1 MTDILDR
8 TASILERPT
17 QDTFAALRADGLLPA
32 TTTETIYVRDAAQV
46 QPSFASLA
54 QIDPRRTHTPGRA
67 SLSISGAT
75 WFFTNDSSG
84 EASIKSGTGQFSA
97 IFLSFVGLGA
107 NRKLIGWFD
116 LRVFGPGS
124 SSLTIGGSG
133 NPSTV
138 VVSNQQ
144 TGGARTSVPFAMTA
158 TADGRATAYI
168 VGTLNGH
175 GGSWYG
181 TTLWGF

>member
-1 MTDILDR
+1 MTDIIDRAPTTLDR
-8 TASILERPT
+8 PSEG
-17 QDTFAALRADGLLPA
+17 TFAALRADGLLPA
-32 TTTETIYVRDAAQV
+32 TTTQTIYVRDPAQV
-46 QPSFASLA
+46 QPAFASLA

-75 WFFTNDSSG
+75 WFFTNDTGG
-84 EASIKSGTGQFSA
+84 EAAIQSGTGQFSA
-97 IFLSFVGLGA
+97 IFLSFSGLGA

-116 LRVFGPGS
+116 VRVFGPGS

-158 TADGRATAYI
+158 TADGRATAYL
-168 VGTLNGH
+168 VGSLTGH